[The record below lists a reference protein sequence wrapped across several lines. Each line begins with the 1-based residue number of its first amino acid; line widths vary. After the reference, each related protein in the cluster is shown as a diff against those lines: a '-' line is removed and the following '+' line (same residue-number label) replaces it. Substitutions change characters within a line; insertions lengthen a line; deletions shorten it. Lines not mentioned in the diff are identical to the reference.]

1 MYSVLL
7 AIGTAMSYSSHFI
20 GKHRRC
26 GSEGVKSMM
35 CLMICQVSMLF
46 ISNRIT
52 QGSASSGKTMW
63 QVVISNMQNAIKI
76 LLGGMSFTYQ
86 GQKTALAHQILVIG
100 PAINLNK
107 QTLKQLLSIGGF
119 YIPSHIIS
127 PSNILRITALVHIS
141 ICPAIPS
148 QMYYL
153 SKTLGVLCFNDF
165 YFQ

>member
-1 MYSVLL
+1 MYPIESRYQEPGCLRVRQDVIYSVLL

-86 GQKTALAHQILVIG
+86 GQKIALAHQILVIG

-107 QTLKQLLSIGGF
+107 QTLK
-119 YIPSHIIS
+119 
-127 PSNILRITALVHIS
+127 
-141 ICPAIPS
+141 
-148 QMYYL
+148 
-153 SKTLGVLCFNDF
+153 
-165 YFQ
+165 